1 MVYQSTEGN
10 ESEGDGME
18 GKTEVIAEPRKKDV

>member
-18 GKTEVIAEPRKKDV
+18 SKTEGITEPGKKEV